1 MTRQLAQ
8 HCEMTS
14 LDAAHIE
21 LAIPKAQEHLLEGA
35 HQGKLKTALL
45 ERFGAEFK
53 VIFAVA
59 QGEINSP
66 AKLASREEQ
75 ARQAQA
81 EREIESD
88 PFVQELQKDF
98 GARVKRESIKP
109 NS

>member
-1 MTRQLAQ
+1 M
-8 HCEMTS
+8 
-14 LDAAHIE
+14 
-21 LAIPKAQEHLLEGA
+21 LEGA